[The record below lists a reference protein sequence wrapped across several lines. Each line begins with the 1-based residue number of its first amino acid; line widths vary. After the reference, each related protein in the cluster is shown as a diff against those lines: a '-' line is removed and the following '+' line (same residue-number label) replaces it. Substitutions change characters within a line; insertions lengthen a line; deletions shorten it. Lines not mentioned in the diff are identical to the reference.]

1 MNLLLAVT
9 FALHYQS
16 PLTAHEL
23 AWFSKFDVLVTHDPL
38 PRAQVDALH
47 KAGTKLYLYEWSVA
61 FYDTRA
67 MRWERSLIHTNA
79 LLNATPL
86 RGGAGSNEADAWY
99 FDPVNARGR
108 AKMLARKLRHAGYD
122 GAFLDTTRAENVLPA
137 ALDEFRKRHPG
148 IDYDAAFAKFL
159 AALRREHIL
168 IFTNQGYRDSEHY
181 LPYVDW
187 DLTESLIGDRP
198 LSEVRHWFEQL
209 PRYPNVHAGHLEYA
223 NVERTIAIA
232 KMFGGAGYVA
242 GVESPLYF
250 ADLGKPLGD
259 RVDRGDASYR
269 LFANGV
275 VAVNDSSEPLRIGE
289 LTVAPGASLVEVT
302 CR

>member
-1 MNLLLAVT
+1 MTFLLAVT
-9 FALHYQS
+9 FAFHYQT

-23 AWFSKFDVLVTHDPL
+23 AWFAKFDVLVTHDPL
-38 PRAQVDALH
+38 PRAQVEALH
-47 KAGTKLYLYEWSVA
+47 KAGTKLYLYEWAVA

-67 MRWERSLIHTNA
+67 TRWERSLIHTNA

-86 RGGAGSNEADAWY
+86 RGGAGSNDADAWY

-108 AKMLARKLRHAGYD
+108 AKALARKLRRVGYD
-122 GAFLDTTRAENVLPA
+122 GVFLDTTRAENVLPA
-137 ALDEFRKRHPG
+137 ALDEFAKRHPG

-159 AALRREHIL
+159 AALRREHVL
-168 IFTNQGYRDSEHY
+168 IFTNQGYRDAEHY

-187 DLTESLIGDRP
+187 DLTESLIADRP
-198 LSEVRHWFEQL
+198 LREVRHSFEQL
-209 PRYPNVHAGHLEYA
+209 PRYPNVHVGHLEYA

-242 GVESPLYF
+242 AVESPLYF
-250 ADLGKPLGD
+250 ADLGAPLGE

-275 VAVNDSSEPLRIGE
+275 VAVNDSSEPLQIGE
-289 LTVAPGASLVEVT
+289 LTVAPRASVVLVT
-302 CR
+302 KR

>member
-1 MNLLLAVT
+1 MTLLLAVT
-9 FALHYQS
+9 FALHYQT

-38 PRAQVDALH
+38 PRAQVEALH
-47 KAGTKLYLYEWSVA
+47 KAGTKLYLYEWAVA

-67 MRWERSLIHTNA
+67 TRWERSLIHTNA

-86 RGGAGSNEADAWY
+86 RGGAGSLEADAWY

-108 AKMLARKLRHAGYD
+108 AKSLARKLRSIGYD
-122 GAFLDTTRAENVLPA
+122 GTFLDTTRAENVLPA

-148 IDYDAAFAKFL
+148 IEYDAAFAKFL
-159 AALRREHIL
+159 AALRREQIL
-168 IFTNQGYRDSEHY
+168 IFTNQGYRDAEHY
-181 LPYVDW
+181 LPYADW
-187 DLTESLIGDRP
+187 DLTESLIADRP
-198 LSEVRHWFEQL
+198 LREVRYWFEQL
-209 PRYPNVHAGHLEYA
+209 PHYPNVHTGHLEYG

-250 ADLGKPLGD
+250 ADLGAPLGE
-259 RVDRGDASYR
+259 RVDQGDASYR

-275 VAVNDSSEPLRIGE
+275 VAVNDSQEPLQIGE
-289 LTVAPGASLVEVT
+289 VTVAPGENIVKVT
-302 CR
+302 KR